1 MCCARFRST
10 PIGDGMRD
18 QKGSRGGRGREQTSL
33 RAVLH
38 AHSREADVV
47 WRLPQH
53 LSESGDSV
61 LQLRGWVQP
70 ASAQDARAAEVG
82 LQAGRAQ
89 ADPCEAHCAL
99 PAVVVPRGAALLLPP
114 GSRGEPPA
122 PPAAE

>member
-1 MCCARFRST
+1 
-10 PIGDGMRD
+10 MRD
-18 QKGSRGGRGREQTSL
+18 QKGRWGGRGREQTSL

-99 PAVVVPRGAALLLPP
+99 PAVEVPRAAALLLPP
-114 GSRGEPPA
+114 ELRGEPPPP
-122 PPAAE
+122 PPAE